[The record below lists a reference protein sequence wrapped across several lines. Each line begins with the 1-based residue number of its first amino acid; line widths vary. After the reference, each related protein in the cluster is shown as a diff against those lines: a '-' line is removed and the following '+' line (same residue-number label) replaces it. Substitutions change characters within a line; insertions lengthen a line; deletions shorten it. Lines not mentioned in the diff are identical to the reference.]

1 MKERCTAIILAAGSG
16 KRMQSGIPKQ
26 FMPLAGRP
34 LIYYALRA
42 AESSRVIDD
51 CILVTGAADIPYV
64 QTGIVEKYGFSKV
77 KKLVA
82 GGGERY
88 ESVANALRLLT
99 KEATQPE
106 GYVFI
111 HDGARPFLTEEIL
124 ENTFQAARRYRACVA
139 AVPSKDTVKLADDE
153 GFAAST
159 PQVFETA
166 LVAGAYERLMR
177 ELPQLTERGITV
189 TDDAMVVELFSDV
202 KVRLAE
208 GSYRNM
214 KVTTP
219 EDICIAEA
227 LLRAQGGDG
236 KSGGG
241 AQKWRSV

>member
-1 MKERCTAIILAAGSG
+1 MKERCTAVILAAGSG

-26 FMPLAGRP
+26 FMQLAGRP

-64 QTGIVEKYGFSKV
+64 QTEIVEKYGFSKV
-77 KKLVA
+77 KRLVA
-82 GGGERY
+82 GGSERY
-88 ESVANALRLLT
+88 ESVANALRLLARET
-99 KEATQPE
+99 TQPE

-139 AVPSKDTVKLADDE
+139 AVPSKDTVKLADDQ
-153 GFAAST
+153 GFAASTPERRRVFNIQT

-166 LVAGAYERLMR
+166 LVAEAYERLMR
-177 ELPQLTERGITV
+177 ELPQLEERGITV

-202 KVRLAE
+202 RVKLAE

-227 LLRAQGGDG
+227 LLRAQGDAG
-236 KSGGG
+236 
-241 AQKWRSV
+241 